1 MSVRNARTRLFA
13 AVAVVLAALVLTGC
27 KDGTGVRDEGP
38 ATAHAPAAPHAMA
51 APAPVPAPVLAGQDV
66 TDTARP
72 PGR

>member
-1 MSVRNARTRLFA
+1 MSVRSARIRLFA

-51 APAPVPAPVLAGQDV
+51 APAPAPALVGHLA
-66 TDTARP
+66 TDTTKP